1 MAAPRVLRVLE
12 HVAVAFALAAGCS
25 IAALAALIALD
36 IAGRDLLGVSVQGT
50 DEIGGYV
57 LAFVG
62 SLGMALTL
70 LRRGHPRIDLFFRF
84 FPRIVQDVLNVLAQ
98 VTLAAFAVFMAWHAF
113 GELRTT
119 LRFGAVTNTPLQTP
133 LWVPQGVW
141 LAGMAFFALTACIA
155 SAHALVL
162 LAWDRGAV
170 ARLYGAPTVDE
181 EVGHYAPADAG
192 APPRTPAAREEGG
205 DARR

>member
-1 MAAPRVLRVLE
+1 MVPPPLLRALE
-12 HVAVAFALAAGCS
+12 RVAVALALVAGGAIMVLAVL
-25 IAALAALIALD
+25 IAAD
-36 IAGRDLLGVSVQGT
+36 IVGRDVIGVSVQGT

-70 LRRGHPRIDLFFRF
+70 IRRGHPRIDLFFRF
-84 FPRIVQDVLNVLAQ
+84 FPGGLRDGLNALAQ
-98 VTLAAFAVFMAWHAF
+98 VAIAGFALFMAWHAW

-141 LAGMAFFALTACIA
+141 LAGMAFFALTACA
-155 SAHALVL
+155 VAGHALL
-162 LAWDRGAV
+162 LLRRGRGAV
-170 ARLYGAPTVDE
+170 SRAYGAPTTEE
-181 EVGHYAPADAG
+181 EVGHYVSPGEADG
-192 APPRTPAAREEGG
+192 PGRGG
-205 DARR
+205 DARD